1 MKLLKLF
8 IIVLITA
15 GIINAQDKTKTE
27 ENPSAKSET
36 SLIKTIEDSVSYSIG
51 QSISANLKDTP
62 MELNI
67 DLIAKGMKD
76 AKEGVNLLTIDQ
88 MKSCLGVLN
97 QKMIAKRAEVMK
109 EVGERNLKLGEEFLA
124 NNKKQ
129 EGVITTPSGLQYKVI
144 VKGNGPQPTDTST
157 VKVNYSGKLLNGK
170 EFDSSYKRGQPAEFP
185 VNGVIKG
192 WTEALKMMHVGD
204 KWDLFIPAD
213 LAYGEQ
219 GAGGMIEPNSVLL
232 FEVELLDIVKK

>member
-1 MKLLKLF
+1 MKLFKLF
-8 IIVLITA
+8 VIVLFAA
-15 GIINAQDKTKTE
+15 GIINAQDKGKTNE
-27 ENPSAKSET
+27 KPSSKSEA
-36 SLIKTIEDSVSYSIG
+36 SIIKTIEDSVSYSIG

-76 AKEGVNLLTIDQ
+76 AKEGVNLLTVDQ

-97 QKMIAKRAEVMK
+97 QKMMAKKAEEMK
-109 EVGERNLKLGEEFLA
+109 EVGERNKKLGEEFLE

-144 VKGNGPQPTDTST
+144 VKGNGPQPTESST

-204 KWDLFIPAD
+204 KWDLFIPSD